1 MRDNVTYSLVNG
13 KNIVIMVSSNADIGT
28 QKKQT
33 PDETIEKLIN
43 TKEMLEKS
51 KPGLNNIEII
61 DSKIVEKVEDVSL
74 NKTKKKTKT
83 KNKGMER

>member
-1 MRDNVTYSLVNG
+1 
-13 KNIVIMVSSNADIGT
+13 
-28 QKKQT
+28 
-33 PDETIEKLIN
+33 
-43 TKEMLEKS
+43 MLEKS